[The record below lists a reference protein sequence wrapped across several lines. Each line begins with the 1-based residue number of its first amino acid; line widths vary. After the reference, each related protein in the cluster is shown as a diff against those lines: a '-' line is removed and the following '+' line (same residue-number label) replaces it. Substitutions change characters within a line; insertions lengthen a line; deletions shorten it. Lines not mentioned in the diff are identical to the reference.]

1 VGFDVAEAVVLSRD
15 RLNYNNAAPRP
26 PRDEPVYAQP
36 QRPNPIHYAPDTLEP
51 IAAVED
57 EVDD

>member
-1 VGFDVAEAVVLSRD
+1 MSPRLSYIPAPPM
-15 RLNYNNAAPRP
+15 NYNNAAPRP

-36 QRPNPIHYAPDTLEP
+36 QRPSPIHYAPDTLEP